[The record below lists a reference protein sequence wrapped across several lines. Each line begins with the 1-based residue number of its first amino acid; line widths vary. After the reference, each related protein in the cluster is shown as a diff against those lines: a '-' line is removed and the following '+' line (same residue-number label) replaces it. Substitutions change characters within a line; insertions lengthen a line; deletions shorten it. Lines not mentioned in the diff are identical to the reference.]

1 MPLARFDGPADPI
14 LEECRE
20 RIERDAPARERDDLR
35 VVTQFF
41 AGLKYNDPRL
51 FEKLG
56 GDEEMLK
63 TGSPLLRK
71 IIEEETDKARR
82 ESERGN
88 IITCPR
94 GPLRAG
100 GRGVEGRDLKAI
112 GDARFKGLLG
122 LAATRPDLAS
132 FRAHL
137 PSRKR
142 QRRS

>member
-1 MPLARFDGPADPI
+1 M
-14 LEECRE
+14 
-20 RIERDAPARERDDLR
+20 
-35 VVTQFF
+35 THFF

-82 ESERGN
+82 ESRAGQHHHF
-88 IITCPR
+88 PR
-94 GPLRAG
+94 GPLRAEAEALG
-100 GRGVEGRDLKAI
+100 ADLKAT
-112 GDARFKGLLG
+112 GDARLKELLG
-122 LAATRPDLAS
+122 LAATCPDLAS
-132 FRAHL
+132 FREHL

-142 QRRS
+142 KRRS